1 MIRSRLAL
9 PCALLAA
16 SWPVAA
22 QQPTLWETP
31 IELQQVLLDG
41 IATKGKLVFV
51 GGSQLVNEVQG
62 FQGQIIGAYDAKTG
76 EQAWFEEGD
85 VATGNVSG
93 AQGEAFLAPL
103 VVAKNIVVAGGGRE
117 VAGPDFEGA
126 VRAYDAKTGTLLW
139 SKHLASASFTEVAVV
154 GSRVFS
160 AAVVDGEIGAP
171 FIELDAWDLV
181 TGDPLWTKTHGPGAA
196 DPAVFALAA
205 AGKYVAV
212 VGQQNGVAPGT
223 TDLLVRVYD
232 AATGDFLWDDIYDAG
247 DGNDAGFC
255 AAIKGKLLYVG
266 GAQTPQGGDRDTL
279 LRAYDVATGF
289 SPWTQSPAEAGD
301 QVVTAMAVSGNR
313 IVTSYLANFLD
324 YGVRAHVAK
333 TGQVQWNKLMG
344 VSLNFVPANLA
355 LNGQRCIVPTDEA
368 IFALQAKTG
377 EPAWDAPSASIVAA
391 IQGSR
396 TFVAGFGSVQAY
408 ASK

>member
-1 MIRSRLAL
+1 MPGPSRRTTMIRSRLAL

-31 IELQQVLLDG
+31 IELPQVFLDG

-51 GGSQLVNEVQG
+51 GGSQLVNEVEG
-62 FQGQIIGAYDAKTG
+62 FQGQIIGAFDAKTG
-76 EQAWFEEGD
+76 EQVWFEEGD
-85 VATGNVSG
+85 SATGNTGG

-117 VAGPDFEGA
+117 VAGPDLEGA

-139 SKHLASASFTEVAVV
+139 SKHLVSANFTEVAVV

-160 AAVVDGEIGAP
+160 AAVVGSEIGDP

-196 DPAVFALAA
+196 DPVVLALAA

-212 VGQQNGVAPGT
+212 VGQQKGVAPGT
-223 TDLLVRVYD
+223 TDLLVRMYD

-247 DGNDAGFC
+247 DGSDAGLC

-266 GAQTPQGGDRDTL
+266 GTQTPQGGDRDTL

-313 IVTSYLANFLD
+313 IATSYLANFVD

-333 TGQVQWNKLMG
+333 TGQVQWN
-344 VSLNFVPANLA
+344 
-355 LNGQRCIVPTDEA
+355 
-368 IFALQAKTG
+368 
-377 EPAWDAPSASIVAA
+377 
-391 IQGSR
+391 
-396 TFVAGFGSVQAY
+396 
-408 ASK
+408 